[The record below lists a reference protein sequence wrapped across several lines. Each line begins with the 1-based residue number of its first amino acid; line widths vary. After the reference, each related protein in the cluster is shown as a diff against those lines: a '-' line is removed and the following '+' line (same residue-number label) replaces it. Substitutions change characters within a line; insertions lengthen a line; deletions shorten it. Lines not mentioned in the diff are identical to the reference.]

1 MEQIKQ
7 KKLEEL
13 ILLGIKGVHF
23 VSYADTNQDRYFSIK
38 DMCTFTKDIHCLND
52 FEMNYGVYIINLVL
66 DGEE

>member
-13 ILLGIKGVHF
+13 ILLGIKGVH
-23 VSYADTNQDRYFSIK
+23 YATYFEPDVNKYFSIK
-38 DMCTFTKDIHCLND
+38 DMCTFTKDIDCLND